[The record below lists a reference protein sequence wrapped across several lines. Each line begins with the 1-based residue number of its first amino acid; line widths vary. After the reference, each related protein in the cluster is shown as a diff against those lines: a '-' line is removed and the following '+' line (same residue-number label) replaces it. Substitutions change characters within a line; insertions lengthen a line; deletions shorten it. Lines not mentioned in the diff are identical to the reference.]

1 MFAKTMVR
9 GLLVAALVASAVA
22 ARAETEHF
30 FQPVGMD
37 TQLVFPHALVPG
49 ATGIDFSFS
58 GAIDGGPR
66 KDTDPP
72 FPTPVSHI
80 LVIDFE
86 WGPTET
92 GPWSVSPD
100 NVKSIPVEETSFFS
114 TGVFHGPADAP
125 FVAIHFYAGNL
136 MTVSTMG
143 LGFFTHDSVAV
154 PEPSSLILLGMG
166 ALALGFCSWRRH
178 SLMR

>member
-1 MFAKTMVR
+1 MRGKLMVR
-9 GLLVAALVASAVA
+9 GMLAAALVASAMA

-66 KDTDPP
+66 KVTDPP

-86 WGPTET
+86 WGPTAT

-114 TGVFHGPADAP
+114 TGVFHAPADAP
-125 FVAIHFYAGNL
+125 FTAIHFYAGNL

-143 LGFFTHDSVAV
+143 LGFFTHDSVVV
-154 PEPSSLILLGMG
+154 PEPSTLALLGIG
-166 ALALGFCSWRRH
+166 AIGLVGWAWRRK
-178 SLMR
+178 RAA